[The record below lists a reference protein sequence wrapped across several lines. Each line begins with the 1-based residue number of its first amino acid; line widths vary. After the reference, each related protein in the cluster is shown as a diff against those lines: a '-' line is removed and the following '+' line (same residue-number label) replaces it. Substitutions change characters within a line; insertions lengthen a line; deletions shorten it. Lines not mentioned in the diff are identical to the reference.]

1 MPKRRK
7 KNPIAKNLNL
17 NKPKII
23 PDKRRKVREKLQ
35 EQEYKENENRETYNQ
50 NSLNIRVD

>member
-1 MPKRRK
+1 MKKR
-7 KNPIAKNLNL
+7 NPVAKNLNI

-35 EQEYKENENRETYNQ
+35 EQENNDQ
-50 NSLNIRVD
+50 NYSSDTRRPCDTEA